1 MNSESPQRLYAR
13 SLFEIAEESGSQ
25 ERTLRELMFLRPTFQ
40 EFPEYAVLLDSPA
53 VSARQRQELAGAA
66 FGQALS
72 PDTLGFLKLLIQNRR
87 VLLAME
93 ITDYYSE
100 LYNQYK
106 NILNITA
113 TTAVPLEEE
122 QRVRLAAAL
131 EKKTGKRVE
140 LDCRVEPGV
149 IGGLLIEME
158 GSRIDATVKGEL
170 ATLKKAVDELPA

>member
-1 MNSESPQRLYAR
+1 
-13 SLFEIAEESGSQ
+13 
-25 ERTLRELMFLRPTFQ
+25 
-40 EFPEYAVLLDSPA
+40 
-53 VSARQRQELAGAA
+53 
-66 FGQALS
+66 
-72 PDTLGFLKLLIQNRR
+72 
-87 VLLAME
+87 ME